1 MSSFTVTIVVPTA
14 ENETVFLLHVVQ
26 AALKA
31 YRKRHNSSDSSDEAD
46 DRGLAKATDEADR
59 TTETFGQHPI
69 AIA

>member
-31 YRKRHNSSDSSDEAD
+31 YRKRHNSSSSDEVD
-46 DRGLAKATDEADR
+46 DGSLAKATDEADR
-59 TTETFGQHPI
+59 KTETFDQRPI